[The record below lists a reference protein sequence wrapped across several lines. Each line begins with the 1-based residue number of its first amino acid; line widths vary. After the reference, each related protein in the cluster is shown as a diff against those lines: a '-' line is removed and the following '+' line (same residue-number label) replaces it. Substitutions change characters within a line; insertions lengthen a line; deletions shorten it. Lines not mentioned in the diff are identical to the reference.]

1 MGQSS
6 SEEAKP
12 ETVEG
17 ELKQWVK
24 TEMKKELMKFKEGDA
39 EAREDHV
46 ERRKKSDLAERQEIG
61 GEGGSETADEMKELK
76 DWVEKELK
84 EKEKQ
89 RMKREE
95 EIKMKEE
102 TFQAREKKM
111 RLWEDEIL
119 RREGGLKRKFH
130 QMQYIPTQQLIDEM
144 HDIKRRVGDLE
155 ASEKRRRHK

>member
-102 TFQAREKKM
+102 SFSGKREEDETVGGRDFEEGGWIEKKISP
-111 RLWEDEIL
+111 DAI
-119 RREGGLKRKFH
+119 H
-130 QMQYIPTQQLIDEM
+130 SYAAT
-144 HDIKRRVGDLE
+144 H
-155 ASEKRRRHK
+155 